1 MVALP
6 TLISELIHVTH
17 STHLKTAELCKI
29 QVSFAV
35 MFIRVVSAGSNVL
48 RDFINIVA

>member
-6 TLISELIHVTH
+6 ALISELINVTH

-35 MFIRVVSAGSNVL
+35 MSSHIVSAGSNVL
-48 RDFINIVA
+48 RGFINTVA